1 MARPA
6 ERGEDLDLYGQLLR
20 ESVGMAKYALSGGK
34 AIPAAVAE
42 TIEAATEN
50 LELERKPVAS
60 DSKAPGSGPAEGTPE
75 GADASSQR
83 AVPSSQ
89 GRGIRKLVA
98 VHAGLSQI
106 VAPATPQAI
115 LLLASHG
122 AGSSVWSFLGPV
134 VLVRR
139 MMLAAIASLAM
150 FMGMAL
156 FPEVTGDIS
165 FQNASSEELLFNLM
179 FLLAAAGLGASFA
192 ALFTVNRF
200 IAEARYDPKF
210 ETSYWITFA
219 LGLIAGIILAQ
230 LVPIGETLGLVPIG
244 ETLEGEAAGPAAA
257 TSLAAAQREQHT
269 GIGRLAKPTLALLGG
284 FSSALVYRILDRLVA
299 AVDTLVRGETR
310 EIVSA
315 QAQAAKA
322 RLAEQGARNRLETIS
337 RLVALQQQL
346 ADGAPTESLRERISE
361 ILSDVMDTDLSA
373 GVTAGAKAAK
383 AAGAASADR
392 GADA

>member
-1 MARPA
+1 MERPV
-6 ERGEDLDLYGQLLR
+6 ERGEDLDLYGQVLR
-20 ESVGMAKYALSGGK
+20 ECVGMAKYALSGGK

-42 TIEAATEN
+42 TIEAATEA
-50 LELERKPVAS
+50 LEQERKPVAS
-60 DSKAPGSGPAEGTPE
+60 DTKAPASGPAEGTPE
-75 GADASSQR
+75 GADASPRR

-89 GRGIRKLVA
+89 NPGIRKLVA

-122 AGSSVWSFLGPV
+122 AGSRVWSFLGPV
-134 VLVRR
+134 TLVRR
-139 MMLAAIASLAM
+139 MMLAAIASLAL

-165 FQNASSEELLFNLM
+165 FQDASSEDLLHNLV

-192 ALFTVNRF
+192 ALFLVNRF
-200 IAEARYDPKF
+200 IAEASYDPKF
-210 ETSYWITFA
+210 EASYWIKFA

-230 LVPIGETLGLVPIG
+230 LVPIGDTALHTE
-244 ETLEGEAAGPAAA
+244 ESA
-257 TSLAAAQREQHT
+257 HT

-284 FSSALVYRILDRLVA
+284 FSSALVYRILNRMVA
-299 AVDTLVRGETR
+299 AVETLVRGETR
-310 EIVSA
+310 EIVTA

-322 RLAEQGARNRLETIS
+322 RLAEQAARSRMETIS

-346 ADGAPTESLRERISE
+346 ADGAPTESLKERISE

-373 GVTAGAKAAK
+373 GAPAVAKAAN
-383 AAGAASADR
+383 AVGATSADR
-392 GADA
+392 GAGE